1 MFDFIKNY
9 RKCQWNFGFFRKNAN
24 KMSEMDTMRTFFDAF
39 MKNLSKRQTFF
50 PQSIDK
56 TGGAIIDMSNGQFY
70 PLPDIVRKFNK
81 MPSRAKLDAILQE
94 RTKCQRHG
102 VRRLFYNRAVI
113 TGGAAAPRAKAASAG
128 DRMGTRHL
136 PRGAAYACRCAHMGY
151 RRETV

>member
-1 MFDFIKNY
+1 MILSKITE
-9 RKCQWNFGFFRKNAN
+9 NAN
-24 KMSEMDTMRTFFDAF
+24 GILGFSGKMPINCQKWTQCVHFFYAL
-39 MKNLSKRQTFF
+39 MKNLSKRKTFF

-56 TGGAIIDMSNGQFY
+56 TGGGAIIDMSNGQFY
-70 PLPDIVRKFNK
+70 PLPDIVRKLNK

-102 VRRLFYNRAVI
+102 VRRLSYNRAVI